1 MLAAVERYTRRR
13 ARGLGGIL
21 RPEEVRRRIG
31 EAGGGAAAGSGEPI
45 GDAMARV
52 SRRLIRAL
60 AICAVT
66 IAIRGESNFKFSH
79 ANR

>member
-45 GDAMARV
+45 GDAMAQGV
-52 SRRLIRAL
+52 TTIDS
-60 AICAVT
+60 CA
-66 IAIRGESNFKFSH
+66 SDLCCHDCNSW
-79 ANR
+79 